1 MQADCTPTAEHW
13 NGFPTFLPI
22 KLGEEPDIQTRDL
35 LNPGLLQSL
44 KACAEMVPR
53 SDQLQSNWVVATL
66 FLGALG
72 FVGVL
77 YTPATG
83 TKVVNNQTKKDMD
96 KLAQPFLSSK
106 SFISKRVDKW
116 ADPFESVPESVP
128 EKVLESVPEKVP
140 ENAEIDLNY
149 MKVVDSLLKD
159 QGELLII
166 PKIMPGEAT
175 DKARESR
182 IRNRHAMELAFVSSG
197 YQMHIPDSMTY
208 VQATF
213 ESYITKAE
221 RTEKKIVVPVTLYT
235 KEIEG
240 KVRLLLVFWVDQEQ
254 LGERPM
260 RALAQMLNSIFKSP
274 SNCLLTKFKKKGG
287 VAICGPNS
295 SNYLQNMVTE
305 SKDAAASGN
314 DATEATATDDLIA
327 PIVNFFEA
335 WEMGTKIFNSVCTA
349 PNVSIG
355 LKTSQ
360 KYLEFGKDAK
370 LLLVHTIGEDVLLID
385 LLKNELEIRGH
396 GNSANGI
403 TILFVE
409 QQSQAYIN
417 ALRTEFANGI
427 LGPDKL
433 RIIPYFKG
441 IFLSQDTVKDV
452 SKNDVSDYFDR
463 TFADLRD
470 VDNEKVIAVGV
481 FGSEWS
487 DKYTVF
493 RSARRT
499 FPTAAFFTTE
509 LDARYAERKYYP
521 DCRNLIVASHYGLS
535 CTSNLIPEDGQ
546 YMPSFRDGYQT
557 SIFLSALIALL
568 SFEKNDSISG
578 SSEFKDPK
586 TNQDY
591 YDICGR
597 SDRANSNELIKP
609 LLFEIASTGAFQL
622 KSERLPSGFTRHRL
636 TPPGY
641 FDDEAVFFW
650 LAGLMFICILVLY
663 LMRPYSGGVSN
674 MLERAPKMLVNA
686 QEPFTAVRKGW
697 IQLTRPDSST
707 KDPKEPAIGTTP
719 VEAGNESRGANTSAT
734 EDKPEGEKTPRT
746 TGKDQEKKLEFL
758 TAVVFLMVLVS
769 SATLFGIAWY
779 SDVSMDGER
788 LSWFEGISVWPSV
801 LLFHLVAVSSA
812 VITLRYARYMQADD
826 FRRGVGIAILLL
838 ILIMILFGSAWFDA
852 PPARGLIS
860 RQAALFALLSAAGL
874 LFLLA
879 SLSTIYI
886 LRARK
891 QISDEIKDLKRTWE
905 PQNRN
910 VERSKPIVERAEE
923 LLKLSAGY
931 FGTLVEKMKQ
941 GELASLALIAPAALT
956 VVLAIARLPFL
967 DSWGIPKIWYAALM
981 TPLFLSLIAA
991 FILRSEARKLRAE
1004 ACDLFGELHSELIK
1018 DYGCRQALES
1028 EAVPE
1033 STDTPKSQ
1041 LQTSEDRSKRFN
1053 DCIQKV
1059 SGQIDSIKRLDRG
1072 PFGSI
1077 YSDPLLGGVLLIIT
1091 ASLTGPMRDLLSA
1104 VAKNFGF

>member
-1 MQADCTPTAEHW
+1 M
-13 NGFPTFLPI
+13 L
-22 KLGEEPDIQTRDL
+22 
-35 LNPGLLQSL
+35 S
-44 KACAEMVPR
+44 R

-83 TKVVNNQTKKDMD
+83 TKDGNSSINVIDPTKKDIEILS
-96 KLAQPFLSSK
+96 KPLLSSK
-106 SFISKRVDKW
+106 SFVSKRRDKW
-116 ADPFESVPESVP
+116 ADPFESVP
-128 EKVLESVPEKVP
+128 KKVP
-140 ENAEIDLNY
+140 GNAELDLNY
-149 MKVVDSLLKD
+149 LEVVDSLLKD
-159 QGELLII
+159 QGELLIV
-166 PKIMPGEAT
+166 PKIISGETT
-175 DKARESR
+175 DKARELR
-182 IRNRHAMELAFVSSG
+182 IRNRHATELAFVSSG

-213 ESYITKAE
+213 ESYIT
-221 RTEKKIVVPVTLYT
+221 RTEHTQKKIVVPVTLYT

-240 KVRLLLVFWVDQEQ
+240 KVRLLLVFWIDQEQ

-260 RALAQMLNSIFKSP
+260 RALAQILSNIFSSP
-274 SNCLLTKFKKKGG
+274 NECLLTKFKEKAG

-305 SKDAAASGN
+305 SKHSVASGIH
-314 DATEATATDDLIA
+314 ATEATATDDPLD
-327 PIVNFFEA
+327 PIVNFFKG
-335 WEMGTKIFNSVCTA
+335 WVKGTTIFNSVCTA
-349 PNVSIG
+349 PNISIG

-370 LLLVHTIGEDVLLID
+370 LLLVHTIGEDALLID

-417 ALRTEFANGI
+417 ALRTEFAKGI
-427 LGPDKL
+427 LGPEKL

-441 IFLSQDTVKDV
+441 IFRSQNTVKDE
-452 SKNDVSDYFDR
+452 SEHDVSDYFDR

-470 VDNEKVIAVGV
+470 IDNEKVIAVGV

-535 CTSNLIPEDGQ
+535 CTSNLIPEDEQ

-597 SDRANSNELIKP
+597 SERANSNELIKP

-636 TPPGY
+636 SPPGY
-641 FDDEAVFFW
+641 FADEAVFFW
-650 LAGLMFICILVLY
+650 LVGLLFICILVLY

-686 QEPFTAVRKGW
+686 QEPFAAVRKGW
-697 IQLTRPDSST
+697 IRLTRPDSST
-707 KDPKEPAIGTTP
+707 KAPQKPATATTP
-719 VEAGNESRGANTSAT
+719 VEAGNTSREANTSAS
-734 EDKPEGEKTPRT
+734 EDKLEEEEKNAKNTS
-746 TGKDQEKKLEFL
+746 KDKEKKLDFL
-758 TAVVFLMVLVS
+758 SAVVFLLVLVS
-769 SATLFGIAWY
+769 SVTLFGIAWY

-788 LSWFEGISVWPSV
+788 VSWFEGISVWPSV

-826 FRRGVGIAILLL
+826 FRRGVCIAILLL

-891 QISDEIKDLKRTWE
+891 QISDQIKDLKRDWKPPKRE
-905 PQNRN
+905 A
-910 VERSKPIVERAEE
+910 ERSKPIVERAEE

-991 FILRSEARKLRAE
+991 FVLRSEARKLRAE
-1004 ACDLFGELHSELIK
+1004 ACDLFGELHSELMR
-1018 DYGCRQALES
+1018 DYGCRQFLES
-1028 EAVPE
+1028 QPAPE
-1033 STDTPKSQ
+1033 STDTPNSQ
-1041 LQTSEDRSKRFN
+1041 LQTPDDRSKRFN
-1053 DCIQKV
+1053 DCMQKV
-1059 SGQIDSIKRLDRG
+1059 SGQIDSIKHLDRG

-1091 ASLTGPMRDLLSA
+1091 ASLTGPMRELLSA